1 MSGGSMNYLYILVRD
16 AEFHTH
22 SPERKAFREHLML
35 VANALRAIECNDSG
49 DGDDQ
54 EVHNI
59 MACISLSVSENDM
72 LRAEN
77 ARLRADVPVYSSEIE
92 RLRWE
97 MPVAESLR
105 VDAKC
110 AEIERDEARAVVW
123 KQAKDN
129 ADLRAEVERL
139 REIIRTIRARCV
151 ELDDGDAVS
160 ATLDITSAVLDSK
173 P

>member
-1 MSGGSMNYLYILVRD
+1 
-16 AEFHTH
+16 
-22 SPERKAFREHLML
+22 
-35 VANALRAIECNDSG
+35 
-49 DGDDQ
+49 
-54 EVHNI
+54 

-92 RLRWE
+92 RLRGE

-139 REIIRTIRARCV
+139 TRELNEARAALKASSCAYPDCV
-151 ELDDGDAVS
+151 DLGPDGKCTKWLLGKCDP
-160 ATLDITSAVLDSK
+160 TLEAK

>member
-1 MSGGSMNYLYILVRD
+1 
-16 AEFHTH
+16 
-22 SPERKAFREHLML
+22 
-35 VANALRAIECNDSG
+35 
-49 DGDDQ
+49 
-54 EVHNI
+54 
-59 MACISLSVSENDM
+59 M

-139 REIIRTIRARCV
+139 REVIRTIRARCV
-151 ELDDGDAVS
+151 ELDDSDAVS
-160 ATLDITSAVLDSK
+160 EVLDISSTALGDE

>member
-1 MSGGSMNYLYILVRD
+1 
-16 AEFHTH
+16 
-22 SPERKAFREHLML
+22 
-35 VANALRAIECNDSG
+35 
-49 DGDDQ
+49 
-54 EVHNI
+54 
-59 MACISLSVSENDM
+59 
-72 LRAEN
+72 
-77 ARLRADVPVYSSEIE
+77 
-92 RLRWE
+92 

-139 REIIRTIRARCV
+139 TRELNEARAALKASSCAYPDCV
-151 ELDDGDAVS
+151 DLGPDGKCTKWLLGKCDP
-160 ATLDITSAVLDSK
+160 TLEAK

>member
-1 MSGGSMNYLYILVRD
+1 
-16 AEFHTH
+16 
-22 SPERKAFREHLML
+22 
-35 VANALRAIECNDSG
+35 
-49 DGDDQ
+49 
-54 EVHNI
+54 
-59 MACISLSVSENDM
+59 
-72 LRAEN
+72 
-77 ARLRADVPVYSSEIE
+77 
-92 RLRWE
+92 
-97 MPVAESLR
+97 VAESLR